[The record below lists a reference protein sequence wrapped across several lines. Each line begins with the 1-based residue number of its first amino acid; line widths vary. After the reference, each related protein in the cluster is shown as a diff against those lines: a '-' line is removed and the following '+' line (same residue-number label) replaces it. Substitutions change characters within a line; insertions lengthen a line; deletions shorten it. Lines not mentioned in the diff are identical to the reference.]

1 MSDTQ
6 DQPKN
11 DEIPSQESPQ
21 YTSNQDLRVV
31 VDNNGEKYIRA
42 GEAERLPNKPPYST
56 RWISRISCKRTS
68 SLNFRKPQK

>member
-11 DEIPSQESPQ
+11 DEMPSQESPQ
-21 YTSNQDLRVV
+21 DTSNQDLRVV

-42 GEAERLPNKPPYST
+42 GEAEEATESPP
-56 RWISRISCKRTS
+56 IAPAGF
-68 SLNFRKPQK
+68 LE

>member
-21 YTSNQDLRVV
+21 DTSNQDVKASY
-31 VDNNGEKYIRA
+31 DPSGERYIRA
-42 GEAERLPNKPPYST
+42 ENEE
-56 RWISRISCKRTS
+56 
-68 SLNFRKPQK
+68 